1 MLLRCCLSTG
11 VGRFPKTCF
20 HSIISLLNRGTN
32 SPNSPSC
39 ISETPKLAELMYQ
52 LIYFLCAHPETG
64 IPCQRYLRSSHDFFV
79 THALNLPFVQR
90 HLLEDGNSE
99 LFVLLSNQQS
109 WLLKT
114 LAIEV
119 KMASQTRLRSSIVR
133 ILDVMYGQQNAKSN
147 EFTRSFQGRPEDVQ
161 HNVVS
166 EILTDL
172 EVSQDYPAPFQS
184 NMFDV
189 SAVEQLISSCDKR
202 SENTG
207 VIICDIKRLH
217 RRIMAEMN
225 NAQGMSF
232 VAQRPDILKV
242 CLLEVLRFG
251 AAL

>member
-1 MLLRCCLSTG
+1 
-11 VGRFPKTCF
+11 
-20 HSIISLLNRGTN
+20 
-32 SPNSPSC
+32 
-39 ISETPKLAELMYQ
+39 MYQ

-64 IPCQRYLRSSHDFFV
+64 IPSQRYLRSSHDFFV
-79 THALNLPFVQR
+79 THALNLPFVRR
-90 HLLEDGNSE
+90 HLLEDGSSSE
-99 LFVLLSNQQS
+99 LFALLSNQQS

-119 KMASQTRLRSSIVR
+119 KVASQTRLRSSLVR

-147 EFTRSFQGRPEDVQ
+147 EFTRSFQGGLEDTQ
-161 HNVVS
+161 HNVIS

-172 EVSQDYPAPFQS
+172 ELTQDYPSPFES

-189 SAVEQLISSCDKR
+189 SAVEQLISSCDQR

-232 VAQRPDILKV
+232 VAQRPEILKV
-242 CLLEVLRFG
+242 TLLQRFCFG
-251 AAL
+251 APIRLC